1 MTRVKVQNGFD
12 EPVTQVV
19 LSQAIERG
27 RTRGGQGVHATT
39 VKYLPILKSLLIS
52 FADHSAVA
60 LPVRNYPELAALSAA
75 DLGKLTLGLGGSALC
90 LDARDLHVSIAGMVA
105 ASKPLMD
112 MAVKPAQLNCR
123 HRARMDKRV
132 GDRAWRW
139 RRYFIW
145 HGLLPATPLRSS
157 LMQRALAATN
167 TCEVLQTQQQTANSA
182 EGMS

>member
-19 LSQAIERG
+19 LAQAIERG
-27 RTRGGQGVHATT
+27 RTRGSQGVHATA

-60 LPVRNYPELAALSAA
+60 LPVRNYPELAALSTT

-90 LDARDLHVSIAGMVA
+90 LDTRDLHVSIAGMVA

-112 MAVKPAQLNCR
+112 MAATLVAARNGSKTSAVKLQAS
-123 HRARMDKRV
+123 RANGQKGGRPR
-132 GDRAWRW
+132 
-139 RRYFIW
+139 
-145 HGLLPATPLRSS
+145 L
-157 LMQRALAATN
+157 ALA
-167 TCEVLQTQQQTANSA
+167 
-182 EGMS
+182 